1 MSGMRRRKPRQKT
14 SSGDARGPFF
24 KSIPVSQLTDEE
36 REDWVVA
43 MGEQARSELA
53 DALTEVETLV
63 ARVEPFQTLA
73 VMASYALMRFV
84 TKDNSRDRATPE
96 VQQGHVE
103 FLQAMYLRLPPSTLF
118 SPSTPDDIQVLFDQ
132 LPRLFS
138 AQHQA
143 RLPTRESV
151 DSPVAADD
159 GALQIVQEYLRAHT
173 TVVRNWGYFSS
184 VTRISGEL
192 LSGIDQQFAARYGLA
207 ASDVVKL
214 FEHLVRRQEKR
225 VSGHWERLQEVLRLA
240 TVDEMVDAFFLRFPF
255 GGNTSE
261 TAAELKREALTPS
274 RLKNALLS
282 MADRYLATE
291 FFFASDQ
298 IAHEMGLP
306 PTAVEGLMLKLS
318 LSLGA
323 LMNTPVDRL
332 FLNNPVW
339 LRPLIAL
346 DSPGQYFCA
355 LPQTLMSFVYPIVD
369 ELVKPHPEVA
379 KRLSDVRADFLEAEV
394 ERLLK
399 VAFPEVQV
407 VSHFKWRDVHQEF
420 ETDVMLRFDSTILL
434 VEAKSAKV
442 SWPALRGAPDRLLRD
457 VRELIVRPSEQ
468 SGRLASKLQQE
479 IALRSAGGAPQ
490 MDFPLPL
497 DKVTAVVRLSVSLQD
512 FATVQS
518 VPSLLVK
525 AGVLNNQ
532 YPLAPCISL
541 ADLEVL
547 VDLLEQPHVRLHYI
561 RQRASTMLARQVVGD
576 ELNMLGLYL
585 DTSLN
590 FDELHPG
597 EQNIILDGYSA
608 RLDRYYA
615 AKDYGE
621 HARKPRRATIAW
633 FNRLCDQISER
644 QMCGWSELTGA
655 LLSLTSIQQQ
665 NVEREVQKIARRI
678 RAGKPVQGGKD
689 TVVLVG
695 PEWANTALAIR
706 ARDRR
711 QPGKFLKGAEQLA
724 SEVFEYEHVERC
736 CVVAVDA
743 LDQALPYLGGA
754 LLTRAD
760 RPVPAT
766 IFF

>member
-1 MSGMRRRKPRQKT
+1 MRRRKPRQQA
-14 SSGDARGPFF
+14 SSGSARGPFF
-24 KSIPVSQLTDEE
+24 KSIPVSKLTDKE
-36 REDWVVA
+36 RKDWVVS

-53 DALTEVETLV
+53 GALTEVETLT

-84 TKDNSRDRATPE
+84 TKDNSRERATPE

-103 FLQAMYLRLPPSTLF
+103 FLQAMYLRLAPSTLL
-118 SPSTPDDIQVLFDQ
+118 SPSTPDDIQVLFNQ
-132 LPRLFS
+132 LPRLFA

-151 DSPVAADD
+151 DRPVTADE
-159 GALQIVQEYLRAHT
+159 GALRIVQEYLRAHT

-192 LSGIDQQFAARYGLA
+192 LSGIDQQFTGTYGLA

-214 FEHLVRRQEKR
+214 FEHLVRRQEDR
-225 VSGHWERLQEVLRLA
+225 VSDHWAKVQEVLRLA
-240 TVDEMVDAFFLRFPF
+240 TVDEMVDAFFVRFPF
-255 GGNTSE
+255 DGNTAE
-261 TAAELKREALTPS
+261 TATELKREALTTR
-274 RLKNALLS
+274 RLKAALLP
-282 MADRYLATE
+282 MADQYLAAE
-291 FFFASDQ
+291 FFFASDE
-298 IAHEMGLP
+298 IAQETGLP
-306 PTAVEGLMLKLS
+306 PAAVEGLLRKLS
-318 LSLGA
+318 LSFGA
-323 LMNTPVDRL
+323 LADTPVDRL

-339 LRPLIAL
+339 LRPLIAVDTL
-346 DSPGQYFCA
+346 GQYFCA
-355 LPQTLMSFVYPIVD
+355 LPQTLLSFVYPIVD
-369 ELVKPHPEVA
+369 ELVKPHAALAE
-379 KRLSDVRADFLEAEV
+379 RLSNVRSDFLEKEV

-399 VAFPEVQV
+399 VAFPDAQV
-407 VSHFKWRDVHQEF
+407 VPGFRWRDGDQEF
-420 ETDVMLRFDSTILL
+420 ETDVMLRFDTTILL

-457 VRELIVRPSEQ
+457 VRELIVTPSEQ
-468 SGRLASKLQQE
+468 SGRLAAKLQQE

-490 MDFPLPL
+490 MDFPLSL

-518 VPSLLVK
+518 VPSLLAQ
-525 AGVLNNQ
+525 AGVLNNR

-547 VDLLEQPHVRLHYI
+547 IDLLEEPHVRLHYI
-561 RQRASTMLARQVVGD
+561 RQRASTMLSQQVVGD
-576 ELNMLGLYL
+576 ELEMLGLYL

-590 FDELHPG
+590 FGGLQPG
-597 EQNIILDGYSA
+597 EQNITLNGYSA
-608 RLDRYYA
+608 RLDRYYTA
-615 AKDYGE
+615 RDEGE

-633 FNRLCDQISER
+633 FNRLCEQISNR
-644 QMCGWSELTGA
+644 PMSGWSELTGA
-655 LLSLTSIQQQ
+655 LLSLTPFQQQ
-665 NVEREVQKIARRI
+665 NVEREVHKIARRI
-678 RAGKPVQGGKD
+678 REGKPVRDGKD
-689 TVVLVG
+689 TIVLLG
-695 PEWANTALAIR
+695 PEWTNTALAVR

-711 QPGKFLKGAEQLA
+711 QPGKFLEGAEQLA
-724 SEVFEYEHVERC
+724 SEVFEHEHVERC

-743 LDQALPYLGGA
+743 LDQQLPYLGGA
-754 LLTRAD
+754 VLTRAD

>member
-1 MSGMRRRKPRQKT
+1 MRRRKPRQQA
-14 SSGDARGPFF
+14 SSGSARGPIF
-24 KSIPVSQLTDEE
+24 KSIPVSQLTDKD
-36 REDWVVA
+36 RKDWVVA
-43 MGEQARSELA
+43 IGEQARSELA
-53 DALTEVETLV
+53 DALSEVETLI

-84 TKDNSRDRATPE
+84 TKDNSRKRATPE

-103 FLQAMYLRLPPSTLF
+103 FLQAMYLRLGPSTLL

-151 DSPVAADD
+151 DRPVTADD

-192 LSGIDQQFAARYGLA
+192 LSGIDQQFRARCGLA

-225 VSGHWERLQEVLRLA
+225 VSDHWSRVQDVLCLV
-240 TVDEMVDAFFLRFPF
+240 TVDEMVDAFFARFPF
-255 GGNTSE
+255 DGE
-261 TAAELKREALTPS
+261 TAEAATELKREALTTR
-274 RLKNALLS
+274 RLKAALLP
-282 MADRYLATE
+282 MADQYLAAE
-291 FFFASDQ
+291 FFFGSDQ
-298 IAHEMGLP
+298 ITQETGLP
-306 PTAVEGLMLKLS
+306 PAAVESLLRKLS
-318 LSLGA
+318 LSFGA
-323 LMNTPVDRL
+323 LTNTPVDRL

-379 KRLSDVRADFLEAEV
+379 KRLSDVRAHFLESEV

-399 VAFPEVQV
+399 VAFPDVQV
-407 VSHFKWRDVHQEF
+407 VPGFKWRDGDQEF
-420 ETDVMLRFDSTILL
+420 ETDAMLRFDSTILL
-434 VEAKSAKV
+434 VESKSAKV

-457 VRELIVRPSEQ
+457 VRELIVTPSEQ
-468 SGRLASKLQQE
+468 SGRLAAKLQQE
-479 IALRSAGGAPQ
+479 IALRSAGSAPQ
-490 MDFPLPL
+490 MDFPLSL

-518 VPSLLVK
+518 VPSLLAQ
-525 AGVLNNQ
+525 AGVLNNL

-547 VDLLEQPHVRLHYI
+547 IDLFEQPHVRLHYI
-561 RQRASTMLARQVVGD
+561 RQRASTMLAHQVVGD
-576 ELNMLGLYL
+576 ELDMLGLYL

-590 FDELHPG
+590 FGGLQPG
-597 EQNIILDGYSA
+597 EQNITLNGYSA
-608 RLDRYYA
+608 RLDRYYTA
-615 AKDYGE
+615 RDEGE

-633 FNRLCDQISER
+633 FNRLCEQISKR
-644 QMCGWSELTGA
+644 PMFGWSELTGA
-655 LLSLTSIQQQ
+655 LLSLTPIQQQ
-665 NVEREVQKIARRI
+665 KVEREVQKIARRI
-678 RAGKPVQGGKD
+678 REGKPVRDSKD
-689 TVVLVG
+689 TIVLVG

-706 ARDRR
+706 ARDKR
-711 QPGKFLKGAEQLA
+711 QPGKFLEGAEHLA
-724 SEVFEYEHVERC
+724 SEVFEHKHVERC
-736 CVVAVDA
+736 CMVAVDA
-743 LDQALPYLGGA
+743 LDQQLPYLGGA